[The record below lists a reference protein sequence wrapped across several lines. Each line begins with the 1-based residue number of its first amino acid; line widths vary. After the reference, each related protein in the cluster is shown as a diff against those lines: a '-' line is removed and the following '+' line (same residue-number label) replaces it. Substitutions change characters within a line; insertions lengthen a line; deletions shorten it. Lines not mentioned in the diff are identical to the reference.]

1 MSNSDSEF
9 KNLFGDHH
17 DGVPDSMWTERV
29 IRDERTRDVH
39 FCEDPRVALC
49 GQAMPDFPQRTSNA
63 FAGVT
68 CPGCRVRVRAT
79 RLAPGGFADPPE
91 WTSP

>member
-29 IRDERTRDVH
+29 GR
-39 FCEDPRVALC
+39 AL
-49 GQAMPDFPQRTSNA
+49 AS
-63 FAGVT
+63 FA
-68 CPGCRVRVRAT
+68 
-79 RLAPGGFADPPE
+79 
-91 WTSP
+91 